1 MKYMGSKNRLAKE
14 LVPIIQ
20 KYIDDNEIENYLE
33 PFVGGCSIIEKI
45 KCKNRYGSDNHKYLI
60 AFLNKIKEGWIP
72 KEFYSELEYK
82 KIKNNIEKYPDYLV
96 GYIGFC
102 LSFGAKWFGGYAKS
116 FKNDKITPRNHPKE
130 SFKNIKKQAP
140 LLKDIIFNCC
150 DFRDIKPI
158 KNFVIYCDIPY
169 KNTTKYSTSKDFP
182 YEEFYDWCKKMSKDN
197 IVLVSE
203 YDMPD
208 DFECIWTK
216 ETTTQI
222 DSNRN
227 ANDDKNKRVEKLFI
241 YRGDYLNG
249 RKTSKM

>member
-1 MKYMGSKNRLAKE
+1 MQYMGNKNRLSKE

-20 KYIDDNEIENYLE
+20 KYIDNNNIENYLE
-33 PFVGGCSIIEKI
+33 PFVGGANVIDKI

-60 AFLNKIKEGWIP
+60 ALLNHIKSTIEDIP
-72 KEFYSELEYK
+72 GFILEEEYK
-82 KIKNNIEKYPDYLV
+82 KVKNNKENFEDWYV
-96 GYIGFC
+96 GLIGFC
-102 LSFGAKWFGGYAKS
+102 SFGNKFWGGYARNNKEDNTGERTKS
-116 FKNDKITPRNHPKE
+116 YFN
-130 SFKNIKKQAP
+130 NIKKQAP
-140 LLKDIIFNCC
+140 LLKDITFNQC

-169 KNTTKYSTSKDFP
+169 KNTTRYSTSMDFP
-182 YEEFYDWCKKMSKDN
+182 YKEFYEWCKKMSKDN

-203 YDMPD
+203 YNMPD
-208 DFECIWTK
+208 DFECIWSK